1 MELDQAE
8 ERCDDQPVA
17 EDSKKF
23 WENIWSLQ
31 FIRRMQNGYKTC
43 KVKLMLRNRRR

>member
-23 WENIWSLQ
+23 WENIWSQSAVHKKDAKWL
-31 FIRRMQNGYKTC
+31 
-43 KVKLMLRNRRR
+43 